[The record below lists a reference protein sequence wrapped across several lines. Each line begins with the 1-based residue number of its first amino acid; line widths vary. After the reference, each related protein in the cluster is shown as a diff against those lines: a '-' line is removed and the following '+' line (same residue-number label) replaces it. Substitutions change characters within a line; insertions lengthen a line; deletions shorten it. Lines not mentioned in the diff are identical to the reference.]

1 VVKSLKL
8 AGMWAYKIADSP
20 ASWTASIT
28 RFTPDKPADIIAC
41 SKSGRFM
48 LIESKQMKKWA
59 GFYVGSMR
67 DYQIKSLDSVT
78 KISGRAYLFINV
90 RIKKSEKNEYSNWCV
105 IINWKKYG
113 SLIKEKGISI
123 KEMKEMKYGVWI
135 KGKKGQFDLS
145 GWTP

>member
-48 LIESKQMKKWA
+48 LIESKQIKKWA

-67 DYQIKSLDSVT
+67 DYQVKSLDSVS
-78 KISGRAYLFINV
+78 KLNGRAYLFINI
-90 RIKKSEKNEYSNWCV
+90 RIMKPYENWCL
-105 IINWKKYG
+105 ILNWKKYG
-113 SLIKEKGISI
+113 PMIKEKGITI
-123 KEMKEMKYGVWI
+123 KDMKEKKYGIWI
-135 KGKKGQFDLS
+135 EGKKGVFDLS
-145 GWTP
+145 RWTP